1 MFYSSKYGSKQC
13 FTGFAFISTSYPRR
27 PGDTAILRSPSF
39 EPTGDNHPIC
49 MKFATHMFGNGIG
62 TLRLVLKNEDESDR
76 TIWEMSGSSGSSWHK
91 AQVTLSSLSPF
102 QLLLIAIV
110 GKFFHLIF
118 L

>member
-1 MFYSSKYGSKQC
+1 
-13 FTGFAFISTSYPRR
+13 
-27 PGDTAILRSPSF
+27 
-39 EPTGDNHPIC
+39 

-118 L
+118 FVKIYFRILPRTIKLYKNMHL